1 MPTNLTAHA
10 TVDIKAPA
18 SAVWE
23 ALTNPEIIKKYL
35 FGTETKTDWR
45 PGSPITFSGEWE
57 GKPYQ
62 DKGKILSVEK
72 EKLLSYSYWSSFS
85 SLSDSPEN
93 YNDVTFQMQPADG
106 VITLSVTQTNCH
118 SEASRVHSEK
128 NWEMVLNNIKNIV
141 EEKQC
146 LR

>member
-1 MPTNLTAHA
+1 MPSNLTAHA

-35 FGTETKTDWR
+35 FGTETKTDWK

-62 DKGKILSVEK
+62 DKGKILAVER

-85 SLSDSPEN
+85 SLPDSPEN
-93 YNDVTFQMQPADG
+93 YNDVTFRMQPAAE
-106 VITLSVTQTNCH
+106 VIKLSVTQTNCR
-118 SEASRVHSEK
+118 SEESRAHSEK
-128 NWEMVLNNIKNIV
+128 NWEMVLNNIKKIL
-141 EEKQC
+141 EE
-146 LR
+146 